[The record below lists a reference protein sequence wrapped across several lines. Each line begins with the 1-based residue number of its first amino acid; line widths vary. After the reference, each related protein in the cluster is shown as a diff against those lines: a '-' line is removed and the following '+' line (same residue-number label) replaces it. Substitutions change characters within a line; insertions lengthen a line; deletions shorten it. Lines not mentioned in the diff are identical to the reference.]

1 LCQSLANPKI
11 AIDAEAYATLCG
23 DDFLSAGRPLD
34 SLTQRFLLASVRGQ
48 STLWRTADQMNVGLI
63 HIAMFVVI
71 FALIALLLVRHLY
84 AHKHLPHPCRE
95 ASPRI
100 AVADSSRASTEIVL
114 AAQLGLCLLWIFLGL
129 SAQASPATSLQPPA
143 PRRAMQAGP
152 AAPGKESARIAVLA
166 GSAIQFENVIE
177 QSKIKFTLKNSVSAQ
192 RYTFETMAGGVAVF
206 DYNND
211 GLLDIFFTNGAAIP
225 SLEKSDASYSNRL
238 FRNNGD
244 GTFTDETEKAGLMG
258 IGYSMGVAA
267 GDYDNDGFVDL
278 YVTGVNRNQLF
289 HNNGNGTFT
298 DVTEKA
304 GVGGIVPKLGKAWSV
319 AAGWFDYNNDG
330 LLDLFVVNYLNYN
343 IKTATHCVQQ
353 GLPAYCSPVDFL
365 GTPNILYRNNGD
377 GTFTDVSEQ
386 SNISKYVGKGM
397 GLAFADYDNDGFTD
411 IFVSNDTFENYLFHN
426 NGDGT
431 FTNVALLT
439 GVAYN
444 AYGKAIAGMGAD
456 FRDIDNDGRP
466 DIFETAMF
474 GEAFPLYKNLGDGQ
488 FREVTA
494 TAGLS
499 GLTSR
504 STAWGAGIFDFNNDG
519 NKDLFTANADILD
532 NAMELAHRPFAEPN
546 RVFRNKG
553 NLAFEDVSSKAGTAF
568 SVRAAHRGAAFG
580 DLNNDG
586 KIDVVVTVLNGPPE
600 IWMNRSNAQ
609 NGSNRNHWIIL
620 KLVGVKSNRDGLGT
634 KVKITTS
641 LGTQYN
647 QATTAG
653 SYSSSSDKRVHFGL
667 ASAAVVDNIEL
678 TWPSGMKQVLKN
690 VKADQILTVTESS
703 AP

>member
-1 LCQSLANPKI
+1 MGRRFESCRAHHSVAQSARSPVPAPRK
-11 AIDAEAYATLCG
+11 
-23 DDFLSAGRPLD
+23 SA
-34 SLTQRFLLASVRGQ
+34 VR
-48 STLWRTADQMNVGLI
+48 R
-63 HIAMFVVI
+63 
-71 FALIALLLVRHLY
+71 
-84 AHKHLPHPCRE
+84 CR
-95 ASPRI
+95 SSRI
-100 AVADSSRASTEIVL
+100 AGADSSRAAIEIVL
-114 AAQLGLCLLWIFLGL
+114 AAQLALCLLWSFLSL
-129 SAQASPATSLQPPA
+129 AAQASPPTSVPA
-143 PRRAMQAGP
+143 PHQATQAGRT
-152 AAPGKESARIAVLA
+152 APRKESAKKTPPAT
-166 GSAIQFENVIE
+166 SPIQFENVIGQSLIE
-177 QSKIKFTLKNSVSAQ
+177 QSKIKFILKNSVSPQ
-192 RYTFETMAGGVAVF
+192 RYTFETMAGGVALF

-244 GTFTDETEKAGLMG
+244 GTFTDVTEKAGLQG

-289 HNNGNGTFT
+289 HNNGDGTFT

-386 SNISKYVGKGM
+386 SHISQYVGKGM
-397 GLAFADYDNDGFTD
+397 GLAFADYDDDGFTD

-431 FTNVALLT
+431 FTNVALQA

-444 AYGKAIAGMGAD
+444 AFGKAIAGMGAD
-456 FRDIDNDGRP
+456 FRDVDNDGRP

-488 FREVTA
+488 FRDVTA
-494 TAGLS
+494 PSGLS
-499 GLTSR
+499 ALTSR
-504 STAWGAGIFDFNNDG
+504 STAWGAGIFDFDNDG

-553 NLAFEDVSSKAGTAF
+553 NLAFEDVSSKAGGAF
-568 SVRAAHRGAAFG
+568 SVPAAHRGAAFG

-586 KIDVVVTVLNGPPE
+586 KIDVVVAVLNGPPE
-600 IWMNRSNAQ
+600 IWMNRSNTQ

-641 LGTQYN
+641 LGAQYN
-647 QATTAG
+647 EATTAV
-653 SYSSSSDKRVHFGL
+653 SYNSSSDKRVHFGL
-667 ASAAVVDNIEL
+667 GSASVVENIEL
-678 TWPSGMKQVLKN
+678 TWPSGVKQVLRN
-690 VKADQILTVTESS
+690 VRADQILTVTES

>member
-1 LCQSLANPKI
+1 VNTQEPNWKATVRF
-11 AIDAEAYATLCG
+11 ADAKSRRAATE
-23 DDFLSAGRPLD
+23 
-34 SLTQRFLLASVRGQ
+34 
-48 STLWRTADQMNVGLI
+48 I
-63 HIAMFVVI
+63 I
-71 FALIALLLVRHLY
+71 FAAQLTVCLLLSTPSFPAQGSP
-84 AHKHLPHPCRE
+84 AH
-95 ASPRI
+95 ASASHQAAQPGR
-100 AVADSSRASTEIVL
+100 AVAD
-114 AAQLGLCLLWIFLGL
+114 QK
-129 SAQASPATSLQPPA
+129 SANKGVPT
-143 PRRAMQAGP
+143 
-152 AAPGKESARIAVLA
+152 

-177 QSKIKFTLKNSVSAQ
+177 QSKIKFTLKNSVSPQ

-225 SLEKSDASYSNRL
+225 SLEKNDPSYSNRL

-244 GTFTDETEKAGLMG
+244 GTFTDVTEKAGLRG
-258 IGYSMGVAA
+258 VGYSMGVAA
-267 GDYDNDGFVDL
+267 GDYDNDGFTDL
-278 YVTGVNRNQLF
+278 YVTGVNHNQLL
-289 HNNGNGTFT
+289 HNNGDGTFT
-298 DVTEKA
+298 DVTEKV
-304 GVGGIVPKLGKAWSV
+304 GVVGMVPHLGKAWSV

-386 SNISKYVGKGM
+386 SHISKYVGKGM

-411 IFVSNDTFENYLFHN
+411 IFVSNDTFENYLLHN

-431 FTNVALLT
+431 FTNVAMLA

-444 AYGKAIAGMGAD
+444 AFGNAIAGMGAD
-456 FRDIDNDGRP
+456 FRDIDNDGKP

-474 GEAFPLYKNLGDGQ
+474 REGFPLYRNLGDGQ
-488 FREVTA
+488 FQDVAA

-499 GLTSR
+499 VLTSR
-504 STAWGAGIFDFNNDG
+504 STAWGVGIFDFDNDG
-519 NKDLFTANADILD
+519 NKDLFTANSDILD
-532 NAMELAHRPFAEPN
+532 NAMELAHRPFALPN
-546 RVFRNKG
+546 RVFRSKG
-553 NLAFEDVSSKAGTAF
+553 GLAFEDVSSKAGTSF
-568 SVRAAHRGAAFG
+568 SVAAPHRGAAFG

-586 KIDVVVTVLNGPPE
+586 KVDAVVTVLNGPPE
-600 IWMNRSNAQ
+600 IWMNRS
-609 NGSNRNHWIIL
+609 SSRNHWILL

-634 KVKITTS
+634 KVKVTTS

-647 QATTAG
+647 QATTAV
-653 SYSSSSDKRVHFGL
+653 SYNSASDKRVHFGL
-667 ASAAVVDNIEL
+667 GSASVIDTIEL
-678 TWPSGMKQVLKN
+678 TWPSGIKQVLKN
-690 VKADQILTVTESS
+690 IKADQILTVTES